1 MRIDRTSTRW
11 VRRSLVIGLIAG
23 FLPMV
28 TTGCFGKFQLIRK
41 TYQWNKDVSQD
52 KWIQWF
58 MFLILSIIPIY
69 GIAGLVDVVLAN
81 SMEFWTGENPIQADV
96 GTRKVV
102 QGPNGELITMELLP
116 DRSIGVQAIDASGQ
130 VQSFRVA
137 REAESLSAWDADGR
151 LLARVG
157 DVDGQPG
164 LVAAH

>member
-1 MRIDRTSTRW
+1 MRIDRTSSRW

-23 FLPMV
+23 FLPMA

-69 GIAGLVDVVLAN
+69 GIAGLVDLVLAN
-81 SMEFWTGENPIQADV
+81 SMEFWTGENPVKADA
-96 GTRKVV
+96 GTKKMVR
-102 QGPNGELITMELLP
+102 GPNGELLTMELLP
-116 DRSIGVQAIDASGQ
+116 DRSIAVQAIDASGQ
-130 VQSFRVA
+130 VQTFRVV
-137 REAESLSAWDADGR
+137 READALSAWDADGR

-157 DVDGQPG
+157 DVNGRPA
-164 LVAAH
+164 LATAR